1 MQLCEEIMLYDMDKG
16 SRAGSADGAGAERAN
31 VARGNYRPVHGAT
44 EETGRK
50 IRKREPELPRK
61 PTEPNLNFPSTERL
75 YFVIL
80 LLVAS
85 AQREKIK
92 RKRLDR
98 MFLKVDGWLVRKK
111 KERWMLALPCMRSNE
126 DLEKR
131 LAREGEK
138 GQVGG
143 EGECVSGDWR
153 FEMWFG
159 RI

>member
-1 MQLCEEIMLYDMDKG
+1 MDKG

-98 MFLKVDGWLVRKK
+98 MFLKVDGWLVRKE

-143 EGECVSGDWR
+143 KGECVSGDWR